1 MIHQSQ
7 EPSSNGYHENTTEL
21 EMKLKFEKLEIV
33 NMLYD
38 KVFSIIEA
46 LNNEGNTQRIGQILN
61 LTSRIKNEIADA
73 RNEDDLEEISRSI
86 ENLK

>member
-1 MIHQSQ
+1 MAF
-7 EPSSNGYHENTTEL
+7 
-21 EMKLKFEKLEIV
+21 KFEKLEIV

>member
-1 MIHQSQ
+1 MI
-7 EPSSNGYHENTTEL
+7 
-21 EMKLKFEKLEIV
+21 KFFL
-33 NMLYD
+33 L
-38 KVFSIIEA
+38 IEA